1 MDESSNVSNLR
12 TRLEQKSEQDRKKIE
27 ELIEREYGKL
37 SENLQGIAAS
47 ELSTIERAMRDELE
61 EYAARVRASL
71 YEMRRVNKAL
81 TKAWLRPVV
90 VGLSLFLGI
99 LGGSWGLTRWLSSDI
114 KSLLETRGALS
125 AEIKEQQRTVERL
138 KETTWGVVLHEGKG
152 GRRFAVLPAGTLERP
167 RWTVG
172 GRPAVNL
179 SID

>member
-37 SENLQGIAAS
+37 SKNLQGIVKS

-99 LGGSWGLTRWLSSDI
+99 LGGSWGLTRWLSSNI
-114 KSLLETRGALS
+114 ESLIETRGALS
-125 AEIKEQQRTVERL
+125 AEIERQQRTVERL
-138 KETTWGVVLHEGKG
+138 KETTWGVVLFENEQGT
-152 GRRFAVLPAGTLERP
+152 RFVVLPEGTLEDPP
-167 RWTVG
+167 RYLGSGDVI
-172 GRPAVNL
+172 RL